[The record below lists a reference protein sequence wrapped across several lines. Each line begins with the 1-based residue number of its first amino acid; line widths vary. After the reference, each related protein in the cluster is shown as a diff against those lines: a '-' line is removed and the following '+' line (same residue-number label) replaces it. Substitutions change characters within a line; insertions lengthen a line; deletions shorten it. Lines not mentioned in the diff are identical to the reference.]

1 MALMVSTTVI
11 ANSFKANAIAAPVSL
26 LTYLIQAC
34 TEMLVGSGVYT
45 QSQVNDMSTSDILNN
60 AASVGPSIDWEKNA
74 KLKIDVVNNINKFIN
89 DSIHN
94 QADGLKD
101 FTTSGGLSNL
111 IANKFVDWIDG
122 HVADLPTVNPELKG
136 YGAMAIV
143 TTKSRSDMYIQSN
156 YISSVCFYYGTSGF
170 IRKDTS
176 GNPVF
181 ANISGDNII
190 RQYTEYNY
198 STGEAKPMVESNYS
212 GTQTLGGAFAK
223 DSTSY
228 AETKFIGDW
237 RYEDGTPATDML
249 TFVQEVP
256 ESIGTVDIDGTT
268 YDVNGDG
275 TVTIGDETIPINDDG
290 SVTVDGNP
298 YYPDYDISPY
308 PGTSIG
314 DLITTIINN
323 IDVVDETPTDDAD
336 KVIDDAL
343 IDAPAIANTQ
353 FSSLLVP
360 KTISTVFPF
369 CIPRDFYIGI
379 KMLSEEPE
387 APKFEVPFEIPEYGS
402 FPGVK
407 KMIVIDFSEY
417 SSAFAVVRWVNYMLF
432 MFAICFITFKIVK
445 GI

>member
-1 MALMVSTTVI
+1 MKKIMAFLLALMVSTTVI

-45 QSQVNDMSTSDILNN
+45 QSQVNDMSTSDIFSNTK
-60 AASVGPSIDWEKNA
+60 SVVPSIDWEKNA
-74 KLKIDVVNNINKFIN
+74 QMKVNTINNINKFLNDAVKNHNKIN
-89 DSIHN
+89 ASPSMPSADLLS
-94 QADGLKD
+94 QATTKVLVD
-101 FTTSGGLSNL
+101 FIN
-111 IANKFVDWIDG
+111 G
-122 HVADLPTVNPELKG
+122 HVPDLPTVNPELKG
-136 YGAMAIV
+136 YGAMGVVQIYR
-143 TTKSRSDMYIQSN
+143 KSDNTLDNTAVY
-156 YISSVCFYYGTSGF
+156 FGDYGIIDKG
-170 IRKDTS
+170 
-176 GNPVF
+176 VL
-181 ANISGDNII
+181 ANIYGDKII
-190 RQYTEYNY
+190 RQYIFGTNQTEK
-198 STGEAKPMVESNYS
+198 EYS
-212 GTQTLGGAFAK
+212 GVLTLGGAFGEDNYILPK
-223 DSTSY
+223 V
-228 AETKFIGDW
+228 KFIGDW
-237 RYEDGTPATDML
+237 RYPDGTTATDML

-256 ESIGTVDIDGTT
+256 EAIGTVDIDGTT

-275 TVTIGDETIPINDDG
+275 TVSIDDNTIPINDDG

-336 KVIDDAL
+336 KVLDDAL
-343 IDAPAIANTQ
+343 IDAPEIANTQ

-445 GI
+445 GV

>member
-1 MALMVSTTVI
+1 MKKIIALLLALMVSTTVI

-45 QSQVNDMSTSDILNN
+45 QSQVNDMSTSDIFSNTK
-60 AASVGPSIDWEKNA
+60 SVVPSIDWEKNA
-74 KLKIDVVNNINKFIN
+74 QMKANVIKNINQFIN
-89 DSIHN
+89 ESIKK
-94 QADGLKD
+94 QADDTGKFL
-101 FTTSGGLSNL
+101 TSGGISEMV
-111 IANKFVDWIDG
+111 ANKYVDWVYG
-122 HVADLPTVNPELKG
+122 HIPDLPTVNPELKG
-136 YGAMAIV
+136 YGAMGVVQIYR
-143 TTKSRSDMYIQSN
+143 KSDNTLDNTAVY
-156 YISSVCFYYGTSGF
+156 FGDYGIIDKG
-170 IRKDTS
+170 
-176 GNPVF
+176 VL
-181 ANISGDNII
+181 ANIYGDKII
-190 RQYTEYNY
+190 RQYIVETNQTEK
-198 STGEAKPMVESNYS
+198 EYS
-212 GTQTLGGAFAK
+212 GVLTLGGAFGEDNYILPK
-223 DSTSY
+223 V
-228 AETKFIGDW
+228 KFIGDW
-237 RYEDGTPATDML
+237 RYPDGTTATDML

-256 ESIGTVDIDGTT
+256 EAIGTVDIDGTT
-268 YDVNGDG
+268 YDINGDG

-336 KVIDDAL
+336 KVLDDAL
-343 IDAPAIANTQ
+343 IDAPEIANTQ

-445 GI
+445 GV

>member
-1 MALMVSTTVI
+1 MVSTTVI

-45 QSQVNDMSTSDILNN
+45 QSQVNDMSTSDIFSNTK
-60 AASVGPSIDWEKNA
+60 SVVPSIDWEKNA
-74 KLKIDVVNNINKFIN
+74 QMKVNTINNINKFLSDAVKNHNKIN
-89 DSIHN
+89 ASPSIPS
-94 QADGLKD
+94 ADLLSDATTKVLVD
-101 FTTSGGLSNL
+101 FIN
-111 IANKFVDWIDG
+111 G

-136 YGAMAIV
+136 YGAMSIV
-143 TTKSRSDMYIQSN
+143 QLYRKSDN
-156 YISSVCFYYGTSGF
+156 VLSSTSVYFGSYGIIEKG
-170 IRKDTS
+170 
-176 GNPVF
+176 VF
-181 ANISGDNII
+181 ANIYGDKII
-190 RQYTEYNY
+190 RQYTDNLA
-198 STGEAKPMVESNYS
+198 GKAMVEKEYS
-212 GTQTLGGAFAK
+212 GFFTLGGAFG
-223 DSTSY
+223 DDYIYSHV
-228 AETKFIGDW
+228 KFVGDW
-237 RYEDGTPATDML
+237 RYPDGTTATDML

-275 TVTIGDETIPINDDG
+275 TVTIDDNTIPINDDG

-336 KVIDDAL
+336 KVLDDAL
-343 IDAPAIANTQ
+343 IDAPEIANTQ

-445 GI
+445 GV

>member
-1 MALMVSTTVI
+1 MKKIIAFLMALMMTVSVMFN
-11 ANSFKANAIAAPVSL
+11 AYKASAVAVPVSL

-34 TEMLVGSGVYT
+34 SEILVGSGTVT
-45 QSQVNDMSTSDILNN
+45 QSQFNDMSTSDKLSATQSIL
-60 AASVGPSIDWEKNA
+60 PSIDWEKNA
-74 KLKIDVVNNINKFIN
+74 QMKVNTINNINKFLSDAVKNHNKIN
-89 DSIHN
+89 ASPSIPSADLLS
-94 QADGLKD
+94 QATTKVLVD
-101 FTTSGGLSNL
+101 F
-111 IANKFVDWIDG
+111 IKG
-122 HVADLPTVNPELKG
+122 HIPDLPTVNPELKG
-136 YGAMAIV
+136 YGAMGVVQIYR
-143 TTKSRSDMYIQSN
+143 KSDNTLDNTAVY
-156 YISSVCFYYGTSGF
+156 FGDYGIIDKG
-170 IRKDTS
+170 
-176 GNPVF
+176 VL
-181 ANISGDNII
+181 ANIYGDKII
-190 RQYTEYNY
+190 RQYIVGTNQTEK
-198 STGEAKPMVESNYS
+198 EYS
-212 GTQTLGGAFAK
+212 GVLTLGGAFGK
-223 DSTSY
+223 DNY
-228 AETKFIGDW
+228 ILPKVKFIGDW
-237 RYEDGTPATDML
+237 RYPDGTTATDML
-249 TFVQEVP
+249 TFVQDVP
-256 ESIGTVDIDGTT
+256 EAIGTVDIDGTT

-275 TVTIGDETIPINDDG
+275 TVTIDDNTIPINDDG

-336 KVIDDAL
+336 KVLDDAL
-343 IDAPAIANTQ
+343 IDAPEIANTQ

-445 GI
+445 GV